1 MSKKKIRKKIL
12 NLRRL
17 KFKKNI
23 TIRTSSLIN
32 ILKQKNIYKK
42 SIGGYFP
49 VNFEIDDLNLLR
61 ELRKRKF
68 KISLPV
74 IKKNNQ
80 MDFFDWSFKDPLKV
94 NKFGIPEPEQK
105 KLVYPDIILV
115 PIVAFDSL
123 LFRLGYG
130 GGYYD
135 RYIKKLSSK
144 KSFLT
149 IGLAFSFQK
158 IIKVPTNKY
167 DKKLNIILTDKFI
180 LK

>member
-12 NLRRL
+12 NLSKL

-68 KISLPV
+68 KISFPI

-80 MDFFDWSFKDPLKV
+80 MDFFEWSFTQPLII
-94 NKFGIPEPEQK
+94 NKYGIPEPISNNIRYPDLLLVPLVAYDK
-105 KLVYPDIILV
+105 KLNRI
-115 PIVAFDSL
+115 
-123 LFRLGYG
+123 GYG

-135 RYIKKLSSK
+135 RYLEKISKRKKII
-144 KSFLT
+144 T
-149 IGLAFSFQK
+149 IGLAYSFQK
-158 IIKVPTNKY
+158 VINIPINNYDITLDYIIT
-167 DKKLNIILTDKFI
+167 DKKY
-180 LK
+180 

>member
-1 MSKKKIRKKIL
+1 MSKKILRKKKLTFRKNNFKTIKIKIISIKKIL
-12 NLRRL
+12 KLFNL
-17 KFKKNI
+17 
-23 TIRTSSLIN
+23 
-32 ILKQKNIYKK
+32 K
-42 SIGGYFP
+42 SNTKIGGYYP
-49 VNFEIDDLNLLR
+49 INHEIDSLEMLKKLF
-61 ELRKRKF
+61 ELGY

-74 IKKNNQ
+74 IKENNQ

-123 LFRLGYG
+123 LYRLGYG

-167 DKKLNIILTDKFI
+167 DKKLNIILTEKFI